1 MNDMV
6 DTDTGHGRPQG
17 TVLRGMIWMFVVSI
31 LLFWLP
37 GIGSF
42 IAGIVGGIKAGG
54 VANGLLAGVVPAII
68 FGLALFMLAT
78 ALSGMP
84 VLGLV
89 AGMGG
94 FMLAVFHVVP
104 LLIGAVIGGL
114 FA

>member
-1 MNDMV
+1 MSEPDAIASAA
-6 DTDTGHGRPQG
+6 GAPRGS
-17 TVLRGMIWMFVVSI
+17 VLRGMIWMFVVSV

-37 GIGSF
+37 GLGSL

-54 VANGLLAGVVPAII
+54 VINGLLAGSLPAVV
-68 FGLALFMLAT
+68 FGSALFMLAT
-78 ALSGMP
+78 ALTGMP
-84 VLGLV
+84 LLGLV

-94 FMLAVFHVVP
+94 FMLMLFYVAP